1 MMTFWSETPGRRR
14 REVLADVATWAW
26 VALWA
31 VVSFRIHE
39 AIAGFAE
46 AGRALERGGAA
57 IRDAGG
63 QVGSSL
69 DGVPLIGQGV
79 GDIARRAFTGA
90 GEPFTTVGAEFV
102 DLITLI
108 ARVLA
113 LLVLAVAVV
122 PWLSR
127 YLPWRAARLAQLRAA
142 TTAIR
147 DRPGPAS
154 RESIERLLASRALH
168 RLSWEELLDH
178 SRDPLGDFA
187 AGRYGDLARA
197 ELESVGLRPRSGGPI
212 AVG

>member
-1 MMTFWSETPGRRR
+1 MVTFWSETPGRRR
-14 REVLADVATWAW
+14 REIAADVATWAW

-31 VVSFRIHE
+31 VIAFRIHA

-46 AGRALERGGAA
+46 AGRALERGGVA
-57 IRDAGG
+57 IQDAGA

-69 DGVPLIGQGV
+69 QGLPLVGQGV
-79 GDIARRAFTGA
+79 SDIARSAFIGA
-90 GEPFTTVGAEFV
+90 GTPFVFVGSELV

-127 YLPWRAARLAQLRAA
+127 YLPWRAARLAQLRSA

-147 DRPGPAS
+147 KRPSGATIG
-154 RESIERLLASRALH
+154 SIDRLLASRALH
-168 RLSWEELLDH
+168 RLTWDEMLAH

-187 AGRYGDLARA
+187 SGRYQALARA
-197 ELESVGLRPRSGGPI
+197 ELESVGLRPR
-212 AVG
+212 

>member
-1 MMTFWSETPGRRR
+1 MVTFWSETPGRRR
-14 REVLADVATWAW
+14 REVAADVATWAW
-26 VALWA
+26 VAIWSVIA
-31 VVSFRIHE
+31 FRIHA

-46 AGRALERGGAA
+46 AGHALERGGTA
-57 IRDAGG
+57 IQDAGG

-69 DGVPLIGQGV
+69 DGVPVIGQGA

-90 GEPFTTVGAEFV
+90 GEPFVFVGAEFV

-113 LLVLAVAVV
+113 LLVLAVAIV

-127 YLPWRAARLAQLRAA
+127 YLPWRAARLAQLRSA

-147 DRPGPAS
+147 KRPGPATRDS
-154 RESIERLLASRALH
+154 VEKLLASRAIH
-168 RLSWEELLDH
+168 RLSWEDMLAH

-187 AGRYGDLARA
+187 AGRYKALARA
-197 ELESVGLRPRSGGPI
+197 ELESVGLRPR
-212 AVG
+212 